1 LIVTIFRTKL
11 RSEHADDYL
20 VWADRM
26 YALAGTMPGFI
37 SHKTF
42 TAEDGERVTI
52 VEFESE
58 EAQAAWRNHP
68 EHVEAQRLG
77 RDKFYL
83 EYDLK
88 VCELKRSSH
97 HKA

>member
-1 LIVTIFRTKL
+1 LIVTIFRTRFKAGNEAEYYEW
-11 RSEHADDYL
+11 SA
-20 VWADRM
+20 RM
-26 YALAGTMPGFI
+26 SALAEAMPGFI
-37 SHKTF
+37 SRKSF

-52 VEFESE
+52 IEFEDE
-58 EAQAAWRNHP
+58 ESQAAWRGHP
-68 EHVEAQRLG
+68 EHRKAQALG
-77 RDKFYL
+77 REKFYA